1 MSAIQQMQMMGE
13 SSYPILEYVGEGGGR
28 SPTLSGIETA
38 TGTLPVPGDVLIM
51 TWCSIIQSHSPATG
65 NPAVQLVRATGGVF
79 GGYEVEIW
87 GCTVE
92 QGQTTFAFNRGG
104 SSTDDYV
111 WYFFKRVSGRSP
123 VLTVV
128 DSGGGDVSSNNI
140 NYSAPM
146 PCLRL
151 FSRFN
156 NDGSSATGYDE
167 FDNPLTGGVD
177 YGRGSVGIVDSGW
190 MVDKT
195 GRGRLYEVQ
204 DGTYLDCDVTVT
216 L

>member
-1 MSAIQQMQMMGE
+1 MSAIQQMQIMAEG
-13 SSYPILEYVGEGGGR
+13 SYPILEYVGSGGGL
-28 SPTLSGIETA
+28 SPTLSGIQA
-38 TGTLPVPGDVLIM
+38 VTGTLPVPGDVLIM
-51 TWCSIIQSHSPATG
+51 TWCSITQGHSAAPG
-65 NPAVQLVRATGGVF
+65 NPAVQLVRATDAS
-79 GGYEVEIW
+79 YEVEIW

-92 QGQTTFAFNRGG
+92 QGQTTFAFTRGG
-104 SSTDDYV
+104 STTDDYI

-128 DSGGGDVSSNNI
+128 DSGGGTVYSNNI
-140 NYSAPM
+140 DYSAPM

-156 NDGSSATGYDE
+156 QSGSNATGYDE
-167 FDNPLTGGVD
+167 FDNPLTNGVD
-177 YGRGSVGIVDSGW
+177 YGRNGNDIADAGW

-195 GRGRLYEVQ
+195 GRGRLFERQ
-204 DGTYLDCDVTVT
+204 DGSYLTCDATVT

>member
-13 SSYPILEYVGEGGGR
+13 SSYPILEYAGGGDGR
-28 SPTLSGIETA
+28 TPTLSDIQTI

-51 TWCSIIQSHSPATG
+51 AWFSEQQSHSPATG
-65 NPAVQLVRATGGVF
+65 NPSVQLVRGTNTS
-79 GGYEVEIW
+79 YEVEVW

-92 QGQTTFAFNRGG
+92 QGQTTFAFNRG
-104 SSTDDYV
+104 SATYDDYM
-111 WYFFKRVSGRSP
+111 WWFFKRASGRSP

-128 DSGGGDVSSNNI
+128 DSGSGTVSNNNI

-156 NDGSSATGYDE
+156 NSGSSATGYDE
-167 FDNPLTGGVD
+167 FDNVATGQ
-177 YGRGSVGIVDSGW
+177 YGRRGNGIVDSGW
-190 MVDKT
+190 MIDKT

>member
-1 MSAIQQMQMMGE
+1 MSALQQMQMMGE
-13 SSYPILEYVGEGGGR
+13 SSYPILEHAGR
-28 SPTLSGIETA
+28 GNGMSPTLADIETV

-51 TWCSIIQSHSPATG
+51 TWCSTPQSHSPVTG
-65 NPAVQLVRATGGVF
+65 NPAVQLVRATDAS
-79 GGYEVEIW
+79 YEVEIW

-92 QGQTTFAFNRGG
+92 QGQTTFGFNRTEGL
-104 SSTDDYV
+104 TDDYM
-111 WYFFKRVSGRSP
+111 WHFFKRVSGRSP

-128 DSGGGDVSSNNI
+128 DSGGGTVSSNNI
-140 NYSAPM
+140 DYSAPM

-156 NDGSSATGYDE
+156 NNGSNATGYDE
-167 FDNPLTGGVD
+167 FDNPLTDGVD
-177 YGRGSVGIVDSGW
+177 YGRRGKGVADSGW

>member
-13 SSYPILEYVGEGGGR
+13 SSYPILEYAGGGGGR
-28 SPTLSGIETA
+28 TPTLSDIQTT

-51 TWCSIIQSHSPATG
+51 TLFSVAQSHSPATG
-65 NPAVQLVRATGGVF
+65 NPSVQLSSYSTS
-79 GGYEVEIW
+79 YEVEIW

-104 SSTDDYV
+104 ETYDDYI
-111 WYFFKRVSGRSP
+111 WHFFKRVSGRSP

-128 DSGGGDVSSNNI
+128 DSGGGLVSSNNI

-151 FSRFN
+151 FSRQN
-156 NDGSSATGYDE
+156 NDGSGATGYDE

-177 YGRGSVGIVDSGW
+177 YGRQGNGLLDSGW

-204 DGTYLDCDVTVT
+204 DGTYFDCDATVT

>member
-13 SSYPILEYVGEGGGR
+13 VSYPILEYVGTGNGR
-28 SPTLSGIETA
+28 TPTLSDIQTV

-51 TWCSIIQSHSPATG
+51 TWCSLEQGHSPATG
-65 NPAVQLVRATGGVF
+65 NPAVQLVRGAAGGR
-79 GGYEVEIW
+79 EVEIW
-87 GCTVE
+87 GCTVV
-92 QGQTTFAFNRGG
+92 QGQTTFSFNRAI
-104 SSTDDYV
+104 SSQDDYI

-128 DSGGGDVSSNNI
+128 NSGSSSVGSSNDI
-140 NYSAPM
+140 NYAAAM

-151 FSRFN
+151 FSREN
-156 NDGSSATGYDE
+156 NSGSNAIGYDE
-167 FDNPLTGGVD
+167 FDNPLTKGVD
-177 YGRGSVGIVDSGW
+177 YDRNGNGFVDSGW
-190 MVDKT
+190 MIDKT
-195 GRGRLYEVQ
+195 GRGRFYEYQ

>member
-13 SSYPILEYVGEGGGR
+13 GSYPILEYVGSGGGR
-28 SPTLSGIETA
+28 GPTIDSIETD
-38 TGTLPVPGDVLIM
+38 TGTRPVPGDVLIM
-51 TWCSIIQSHSPATG
+51 TWCSVIQSHSPVTG
-65 NPAVQLVRATGGVF
+65 NPAVQLVRATGGSSSA
-79 GGYEVEIW
+79 YEVEIW

-104 SSTDDYV
+104 SSTDEYI
-111 WYFFKRVSGRSP
+111 WYFFKRASGRSP

-140 NYSAPM
+140 DYSAPM

-151 FSRFN
+151 FSRYN
-156 NDGSSATGYDE
+156 NNGSSATGYDE
-167 FDNPLTGGVD
+167 FDNVATGQ
-177 YGRGSVGIVDSGW
+177 YGRRGDGVADSGW
-190 MVDKT
+190 MIDKT

>member
-13 SSYPILEYVGEGGGR
+13 SSYPILEYAGSGDGR
-28 SPTLSGIETA
+28 GPGLSDIQTA

-51 TWCSIIQSHSPATG
+51 TWSSIQQSHSPVAG
-65 NPAVQLVRATGGVF
+65 NPSVQLVRGTNST
-79 GGYEVEIW
+79 YEVEIW

-104 SSTDDYV
+104 STTDDYI

-128 DSGGGDVSSNNI
+128 DSGSGDVSSNNI

-151 FSRFN
+151 FSRYN
-156 NDGSSATGYDE
+156 NNGSSAAGYDE
-167 FDNPLTGGVD
+167 FDNALTSGVD
-177 YGRGSVGIVDSGW
+177 FGRRGGGLVDSGW